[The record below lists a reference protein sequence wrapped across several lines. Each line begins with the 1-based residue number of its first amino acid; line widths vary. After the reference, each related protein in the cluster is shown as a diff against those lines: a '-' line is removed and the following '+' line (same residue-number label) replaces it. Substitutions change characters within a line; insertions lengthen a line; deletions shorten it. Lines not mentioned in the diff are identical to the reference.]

1 MIYSQSSQWLA
12 DNFIVQYIVKMKS
25 IQIQVSEIEKKK
37 LEEYCKK
44 YERTKSDVIREL
56 IGKLPE

>member
-25 IQIQVSEIEKKK
+25 IHIQVSEIEKKK
-37 LEEYCKK
+37 LEEYCQK
-44 YERTKSDVIREL
+44 YERTKSDVIGEL
-56 IGKLPE
+56 IRKLPE